1 MEVRLREVDPL
12 VVRQDSSLENIRY
25 NGFTPDFTCLET
37 NQAVVDKDELPGPN
51 LGGKRRAVHAGL
63 FGVSIHHM
71 GRKTEGASGRDLTWP
86 LTEHSQTDLRSLQV
100 LEDGE
105 WQVEFATNLLH
116 GSNYGKAFFFCTVRE
131 IDPKDTHSAFGEGP
145 DHLLGIRRWSK
156 CGNNL
161 GTFHVHV
168 VRHIFLHRQGTD
180 GLSLICLL
188 YTSDAADDL
197 LCVDLGGRRII
208 K

>member
-37 NQAVVDKDELPGPN
+37 NQAVVDKDKLPGPN

-63 FGVSIHHM
+63 FGVSVHHM
-71 GRKTEGASGRDLTWP
+71 GRKTKSVSGRDLTWS

-105 WQVEFATNLLH
+105 RQVELAADLFH
-116 GSNYGKAFFFCTVRE
+116 GSNRGKSFFIRAVRE
-131 IDPKDTHSAFGEGP
+131 IDPKDIYTMLGERS
-145 DHLLGIRRWSK
+145 DHLLGIRRWSE
-156 CGNNL
+156 CGDDL
-161 GTFHVHV
+161 GTFDVRV
-168 VRHIFLHRQGTD
+168 VRHVFFHRQGTD
-180 GLSLICLL
+180 GLSLIHDTPVLSGTNEKEPH
-188 YTSDAADDL
+188 TSVRGPNLA
-197 LCVDLGGRRII
+197 
-208 K
+208 